1 MSLHVLMSGQP
12 IGELQSDRHG
22 HPELLYRADWR
33 ESAGASPLSLSL
45 PLGRSTHPT
54 DVVSAVLWG
63 LLPDN
68 ENTLQRWGSRFHVS
82 PRNPVALLAHVGEDC
97 AGAVQ
102 FAVIYE
108 SHGTRWQSCHRFEDV
123 GQADAGALVLGEFL
137 GAEVRR

>member
-1 MSLHVLMSGQP
+1 M
-12 IGELQSDRHG
+12 
-22 HPELLYRADWR
+22 
-33 ESAGASPLSLSL
+33 
-45 PLGRSTHPT
+45 T
-54 DVVSAVLWG
+54 D
-63 LLPDN
+63 
-68 ENTLQRWGSRFHVS
+68 
-82 PRNPVALLAHVGEDC
+82 LAHQIATRAVGGTVAVTSTRDPS

>member
-12 IGELQSDRHG
+12 IGELQSNRHG
-22 HPELLYRADWR
+22 QPELVYRTDWR
-33 ESAGASPLSLSL
+33 EATGASPLSLSL
-45 PLGRSTHPT
+45 PLARSTHPT

-102 FAVIYE
+102 FVTEERLQTVLSGE
-108 SHGTRWQSCHRFEDV
+108 SDGIELLTDHEAAKR
-123 GQADAGALVLGEFL
+123 
-137 GAEVRR
+137 